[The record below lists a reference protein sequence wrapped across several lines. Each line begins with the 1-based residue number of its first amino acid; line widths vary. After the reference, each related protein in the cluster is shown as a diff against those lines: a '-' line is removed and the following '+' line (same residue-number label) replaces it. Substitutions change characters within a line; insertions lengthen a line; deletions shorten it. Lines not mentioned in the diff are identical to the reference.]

1 MQTLDEL
8 NAQIAATLAP
18 IARTETVALDDA
30 CGRVL
35 ADTIT
40 SAIELPVAD
49 VSAMD
54 GYAFTANSGDT
65 LTLIGESIAGRPFA
79 GTVGAGE
86 CVRIMTGAVVP
97 TGANTVEMQENTTRD
112 GGRIT
117 LTRPTPP
124 RANIRYRG
132 EELQLGETVL
142 QPGKILSAAD
152 VLLLAAL
159 GCARIRVTAPL
170 TVALL
175 SSGDE
180 LVAPGEALTESGQI
194 YDSNRALLKALLK
207 SLPVRVHDLGIIRDD
222 PAAIEAALQQAA
234 NSDAIITSGGVSVGD
249 YDYLKTAVAK
259 LGSVQAYK
267 IKIKPGKPFVFGNIG
282 TAAYFGLPGNPVS
295 SFVGFSQIVR
305 PALWQ
310 LAGANPLPAPLTL
323 TVPLA
328 APVRKAVGR
337 RDFQRG
343 ILENG
348 SVHPQGGQD
357 SHRVYGLAR
366 ANCLI
371 DLPADSGDQPAG
383 ATVTVWPFLASHRQA
398 AAR

>member
-35 ADTIT
+35 AEAIT
-40 SAIELPVAD
+40 SNIELPVAD

-54 GYAFTANSGDT
+54 GYTFTANSGDT

-97 TGANTVEMQENTTRD
+97 DGADTVEMQENTTRD

-170 TVALL
+170 T
-175 SSGDE
+175 
-180 LVAPGEALTESGQI
+180 ESGQI

-207 SLPVRVHDLGIIRDD
+207 SLPVHVHDLGIIRDD

-249 YDYLKTAVAK
+249 YDYLKAAVAT

-295 SFVGFSQIVR
+295 SFVGFSQIIR
-305 PALWQ
+305 PALWR

-328 APVRKAVGR
+328 APVRKTAGR

-348 SVHPQGGQD
+348 SVTPQNAQD

-383 ATVTVWPFLASHRQA
+383 APVTVWPFLASHRGGD
-398 AAR
+398 

>member
-8 NAQIAATLAP
+8 NAQIAATLTP
-18 IARTETVALDDA
+18 ITRFETVALDDA
-30 CGRVL
+30 CGHVL

-54 GYAFTANSGDT
+54 GYAFRAGSGEP
-65 LTLIGESIAGRPFA
+65 LTVIGESIAGRPYP

-86 CVRIMTGAVVP
+86 SVRIMTGAVVP
-97 TGANTVEMQENTTRD
+97 PGADTVEMQENTTRD
-112 GGRIT
+112 GDRIT
-117 LTRPTPP
+117 LNRATPP

-132 EELQLGETVL
+132 EELTRGETVL
-142 QPGKILSAAD
+142 QPGKILGAAD

-159 GCARIRVTAPL
+159 GNAHVRVAAPL

-180 LVAPGEALTESGQI
+180 LAAPGEPLREIGQI
-194 YDSNRALLKALLK
+194 YDSNRALLKALLQ

-249 YDYLKTAVAK
+249 YDYLKAAVAK
-259 LGSVQAYK
+259 LGNVQAYK
-267 IKIKPGKPFVFGNIG
+267 IKMKPGKPFVYGNIG
-282 TAAYFGLPGNPVS
+282 RAACFGLPGNPVS
-295 SFVGFSQIVR
+295 AFVGFSQIIR
-305 PALWQ
+305 PALWR

-328 APVRKAVGR
+328 APVRKAAGR

-343 ILENG
+343 ILANG
-348 SVHPQGGQD
+348 SVTPQSGQD

-383 ATVTVWPFLASHRQA
+383 ATVTVWPFLASHRGGD
-398 AAR
+398 

>member
-35 ADTIT
+35 AEAIT
-40 SAIELPVAD
+40 SNIELPVAD

-159 GCARIRVTAPL
+159 GNAHVRVAAPL
-170 TVALL
+170 TVVLL

-267 IKIKPGKPFVFGNIG
+267 IKMKPGKPFVFGNIG

-383 ATVTVWPFLASHRQA
+383 ATVTVWPFLASHRGGD
-398 AAR
+398 

>member
-18 IARTETVALDDA
+18 IARFETVALDDA

-49 VSAMD
+49 ISAMD
-54 GYAFTANSGDT
+54 GYAFRTGSGDR
-65 LTLIGESIAGRPFA
+65 LTVIGESIAGRPFA

-97 TGANTVEMQENTTRD
+97 AGANTVEMQENTTRD
-112 GGRIT
+112 GEYIT
-117 LTRPTPP
+117 LNRATPP

-132 EELQLGETVL
+132 EELTRGETVL
-142 QPGKILSAAD
+142 QP
-152 VLLLAAL
+152 AL

-180 LVAPGEALTESGQI
+180 LVAPGEALTESSQI

-267 IKIKPGKPFVFGNIG
+267 IKMKPGKPFVFGNIG

-383 ATVTVWPFLASHRQA
+383 ATVTVWPFLASHRGGD
-398 AAR
+398 

>member
-8 NAQIAATLAP
+8 NAQIAATLTP
-18 IARTETVALDDA
+18 IARFETVALDDA

-54 GYAFTANSGDT
+54 GYAFRAGSGEP
-65 LTLIGESIAGRPFA
+65 LTVIGESIAGRPYP

-86 CVRIMTGAVVP
+86 SVRIMTGAVVP
-97 TGANTVEMQENTTRD
+97 PGADTVEMQENTTRD
-112 GGRIT
+112 GDRIT
-117 LTRPTPP
+117 LNRATPP

-132 EELQLGETVL
+132 EELTRGETVL
-142 QPGKILSAAD
+142 QPGKILGAAD

-159 GCARIRVTAPL
+159 GNAHVRVAAPL

-180 LVAPGEALTESGQI
+180 LVAPGEPLREIGQI
-194 YDSNRALLKALLK
+194 YDSNRALLKALLQ

-249 YDYLKTAVAK
+249 YDYLKAAVAK
-259 LGSVQAYK
+259 LGNVQAYK
-267 IKIKPGKPFVFGNIG
+267 IKMKPGKPFVYGNIG
-282 TAAYFGLPGNPVS
+282 RAACFGLPGNPVS
-295 SFVGFSQIVR
+295 AFVGFSQIIR
-305 PALWQ
+305 PALWR

-328 APVRKAVGR
+328 APVRKAAGR

-348 SVHPQGGQD
+348 AVTPQSGQD

-383 ATVTVWPFLASHRQA
+383 VPVTVWPFLASHRGGD
-398 AAR
+398 

>member
-35 ADTIT
+35 AEAIT
-40 SAIELPVAD
+40 SNIELPVAD

-54 GYAFTANSGDT
+54 GYTFTANSGDT

-86 CVRIMTGAVVP
+86 CVRIM

-159 GCARIRVTAPL
+159 GCARVRVAAPL
-170 TVALL
+170 DVAIL
-175 SSGDE
+175 STGDE
-180 LVAPGEALTESGQI
+180 LVAPGEALRETGQI
-194 YDSNRALLKALLK
+194 YDSNCALLKALLK

-234 NSDAIITSGGVSVGD
+234 NCDAIITSGGVSVGD
-249 YDYLKTAVAK
+249 YDYLKAAVEK

-267 IKIKPGKPFVFGNIG
+267 IKMKPGKPFVFGNIG

-295 SFVGFSQIVR
+295 GFVGFSQIIR

-348 SVHPQGGQD
+348 SVRPQGGQD

-383 ATVTVWPFLASHRQA
+383 ATVTVWPFLASHRGGD
-398 AAR
+398 

>member
-18 IARTETVALDDA
+18 IARIKTIALDDA

-49 VSAMD
+49 ISAMD
-54 GYAFTANSGDT
+54 GYAFRTGSGDR
-65 LTLIGESIAGRPFA
+65 LTVIGESIAGRPFA

-86 CVRIMTGAVVP
+86 SVRIMTGAVVP
-97 TGANTVEMQENTTRD
+97 PGADTVEMQENTTRD
-112 GGRIT
+112 GEYIT
-117 LTRPTPP
+117 LNRATPP

-132 EELQLGETVL
+132 EELTRGETVL
-142 QPGKILSAAD
+142 PPGKILGAAD
-152 VLLLAAL
+152 ILLLAAL
-159 GCARIRVTAPL
+159 GNAHVRVVAPPEI
-170 TVALL
+170 ALF

-180 LVAPGEALTESGQI
+180 LVAPGEPLREHGQI

-207 SLPVRVHDLGIIRDD
+207 TLPVRVHDLGIIRDD
-222 PAAIEAALQQAA
+222 PAAIETALQQAA
-234 NSDAIITSGGVSVGD
+234 KSDAIITSGGVSVGD
-249 YDYLKTAVAK
+249 YDYLKAAVAT

-295 SFVGFSQIVR
+295 AYVGFSQIIR
-305 PALWQ
+305 PALWR

-348 SVHPQGGQD
+348 SVTPQNAQD

-371 DLPADSGDQPAG
+371 DLPAGSGDQPAG
-383 ATVTVWPFLASHRQA
+383 ATVTVWPFLASHRGGD
-398 AAR
+398 

>member
-8 NAQIAATLAP
+8 NAQIAATLTA
-18 IARTETVALDDA
+18 ISRTETVSLHDA

-35 ADTIT
+35 AAAIT
-40 SAIELPVAD
+40 SNIELPVAD

-54 GYAFTANSGDT
+54 GYAFRAGSGERFAV
-65 LTLIGESIAGRPFA
+65 IGESIAGRPFA

-97 TGANTVEMQENTTRD
+97 DGADTVEMQENTTRD
-112 GGRIT
+112 GDHIT
-117 LTRPTPP
+117 LTRATAP

-132 EELQLGETVL
+132 EELQPGETVL
-142 QPGKILSAAD
+142 HPGKILSAAD

-159 GCARIRVTAPL
+159 GHAQAHVAAPL
-170 TVALL
+170 DVAIL
-175 SSGDE
+175 STGDE
-180 LVAPGEALTESGQI
+180 LVAPGEALRETGQI
-194 YDSNRALLKALLK
+194 YDSNRYLLHALLQ

-234 NSDAIITSGGVSVGD
+234 NCDAIITSGGVSVGD
-249 YDYLKTAVAK
+249 YDYLKAAVEK

-267 IKIKPGKPFVFGNIG
+267 IKMKPGKPFVFGNIG

-295 SFVGFSQIVR
+295 GFVGFSQIIR

-310 LAGANPLPAPLTL
+310 LIGANPVPAPLTL
-323 TVPLA
+323 NVPLA
-328 APVRKAVGR
+328 APVHKAVGR

-348 SVHPQGGQD
+348 SVRPQGGQD

-371 DLPADSGDQPAG
+371 DLPAESGDQPAG
-383 ATVTVWPFLASHRQA
+383 SVVTVWPFLASHRGGD
-398 AAR
+398 

>member
-18 IARTETVALDDA
+18 FARTETVALDDA
-30 CGRVL
+30 CSRVL
-35 ADTIT
+35 AEAIT
-40 SAIELPVAD
+40 SNIELPVAD

-159 GCARIRVTAPL
+159 GCAHPRYRTAH
-170 TVALL
+170 
-175 SSGDE
+175 
-180 LVAPGEALTESGQI
+180 
-194 YDSNRALLKALLK
+194 R
-207 SLPVRVHDLGIIRDD
+207 
-222 PAAIEAALQQAA
+222 
-234 NSDAIITSGGVSVGD
+234 
-249 YDYLKTAVAK
+249 
-259 LGSVQAYK
+259 
-267 IKIKPGKPFVFGNIG
+267 
-282 TAAYFGLPGNPVS
+282 
-295 SFVGFSQIVR
+295 R
-305 PALWQ
+305 PA
-310 LAGANPLPAPLTL
+310 
-323 TVPLA
+323 
-328 APVRKAVGR
+328 
-337 RDFQRG
+337 FQR
-343 ILENG
+343 
-348 SVHPQGGQD
+348 
-357 SHRVYGLAR
+357 
-366 ANCLI
+366 
-371 DLPADSGDQPAG
+371 
-383 ATVTVWPFLASHRQA
+383 
-398 AAR
+398 